1 MKRVMSKNWR
11 QLLSPALL
19 ALTVLVVILSVWGP
33 EALAVYTDKGILN
46 QIRTQ
51 EEETGGEGYRYQ
63 LSRNEKL
70 YILSQCLNAQ
80 TLPETEQSARTRDTQ
95 TETAY
100 QELPGT
106 YAFVVNH
113 NGPSGKEITDE
124 EIYETANDE
133 ILLLKEAGVLPEEI
147 LEIRA
152 GAYEATLYS
161 AIDVPEP
168 RNNVAVWKLSLT
180 GSLQNANKENRLIDA
195 YIDADDGKIY
205 EFYVR
210 AQLKWE
216 EIDPDALIEAWGS
229 YMGLSSPQAY
239 ETDNPLLETTPYYK
253 KYVFTGNGEERT
265 VVTIGFYEG
274 IDELFLKIS
283 R

>member
-1 MKRVMSKNWR
+1 MSKNWR